1 VLTVENL
8 AVNYGPVEAVR
19 GAGWEIGEGEL
30 VTLLGPNGA
39 GKTSSLRAISQLCS
53 WAGDIRFEGRSL
65 RGLAPERVVRMG
77 IVHVPE
83 GRRVFPTLTVIEN
96 VQIGRHARRRRSG
109 FTVDDVLELMPLL
122 KPLKDRK
129 GWALS
134 GGEQQMVAI
143 GRALVGAPRLL
154 LLDEP
159 SLGLAPVVAS
169 TVFAALTEIAKHT
182 AILVVEQNT
191 ALALKNCT
199 RGYVMV
205 DGQIVMSGASA
216 ELQDRQ
222 AMLDAFLGERDDLF
236 AGSEAGG
243 TEAGGTEAGGARL

>member
-1 VLTVENL
+1 MLTVADL
-8 AVNYGPVEAVR
+8 TVSYGPVEAVC
-19 GAGWEIGEGEL
+19 GAGWEIGDGEL

-39 GKTSSLRAISQLCS
+39 GKTSSLRAISQLCP
-53 WAGDIRFEGRSL
+53 WGGDIRFEGRSL

-83 GRRVFPTLTVIEN
+83 GRRVFPTLSVLEN
-96 VQIGRHARRRRSG
+96 LQIGRHARMRRSG
-109 FTVDDVLELMPLL
+109 YSVDDVLELMPLL
-122 KPLKDRK
+122 KPLKSRK

-182 AILVVEQNT
+182 AVLVVEQNT

-205 DGQIVMSGASA
+205 DGRIVMSGAST
-216 ELQDRQ
+216 ELADRK

-236 AGSEAGG
+236 VDPASSGPGDG
-243 TEAGGTEAGGARL
+243 DGAKL